1 MRYHTLQYA
10 DMQRVTETSFHHQF
24 VCIVTMAASASSSAT
39 AAASHLPQEDKEEG
53 TVTVLFFASVR
64 QVMGGLTELEVAVP
78 LQCDTTRFRVLLAER
93 HPALRPFL
101 LGQDDDADDGKEGG
115 PGAAITLALNEE
127 YVPQGEVWP
136 VRPGDT
142 VALIPPISGG

>member
-1 MRYHTLQYA
+1 MMLLFLWSKVVFVVL
-10 DMQRVTETSFHHQF
+10 VT
-24 VCIVTMAASASSSAT
+24 IMGASSSSSST
-39 AAASHLPQEDKEEG
+39 AAVSHLPQDDKEEG

-64 QVMGGLTELEVAVP
+64 QVMGGLTEVEVAVP
-78 LQCDTTRFRVLLAER
+78 LRCDTTQFRALLAKR

-101 LGQDDDADDGKEGG
+101 LGQVDDNDGKESG

-127 YVPQGEVWP
+127 YVPHGEVWP